1 MRKLSEFEL
10 AQAQR
15 RRERLHDVIDT
26 ILAVIFFAA
35 MAFFL
40 IGHIFGL

>member
-10 AQAQR
+10 GQAQR
-15 RRERLHDVIDT
+15 RTERVSNLIDT
-26 ILAVIFFAA
+26 TLAVIFFAA